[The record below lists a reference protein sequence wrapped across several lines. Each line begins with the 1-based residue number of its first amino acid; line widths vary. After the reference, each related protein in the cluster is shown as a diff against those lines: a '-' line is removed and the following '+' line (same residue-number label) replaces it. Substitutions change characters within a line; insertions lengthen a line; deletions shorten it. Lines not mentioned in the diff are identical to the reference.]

1 MITRFAPSPTG
12 HLHLG
17 HAFSLAK
24 GLKAVAWG
32 GEIRLRIDDLDP
44 GRCRPEYVAA
54 IHEDMDWLG
63 VDFDGPVMIE
73 SERQAAYDDALAKLR
88 RRGLLY
94 PCFCTRKDIEAALDA
109 PHGDPGAHYP
119 GTCHGLPDDPARRE
133 AEPHSWRLDHEKAL
147 NRAGHLPT
155 WHDHEGHVHFTD
167 PDEIGDAI
175 LARKDA
181 PAAYHLA
188 CVLDDA
194 AQGVTLVTRSAD
206 LEGSTPIQRL
216 LQTLLDLPEPQY
228 LHHRIVVAEDGK
240 RLSKR
245 DRAPTLRAMR
255 EAGVDG
261 PVLLRD
267 LMDERLPLGY
277 RLADPT

>member
-17 HAFSLAK
+17 HAYSLAR
-24 GLKAVAWG
+24 GLKAIAWG
-32 GEIRLRIDDLDP
+32 GEIRLRIDDLDAT
-44 GRCRPEYVAA
+44 RCRPEYVTAL
-54 IHEDMDWLG
+54 HEDMDWLG
-63 VDFDGPVMIE
+63 VSFDGPVMVE
-73 SERQAAYDDALAKLR
+73 SERVAAYDEALEGLR

-94 PCFCTRKDIEAALDA
+94 PCFCTRKDIEAALAA
-109 PHGDPGAHYP
+109 PHGDPGAYYP
-119 GTCHGLPDDPARRE
+119 GTCRDLPDDPARRE

-147 NRAGHLPT
+147 ALTGGLPS
-155 WHDHEGHVHFTD
+155 WQDHEGTMHFAQPAD
-167 PDEIGDAI
+167 LGDAI

-206 LEGSTPIQRL
+206 LAGSTPIQRL
-216 LQTLLDLPEPQY
+216 LQQLLGLPEPRY
-228 LHHRIVVAEDGK
+228 LHHRIVVNGDGK
-240 RLSKR
+240 RLAKR
-245 DRAPTLRAMR
+245 DQAPTLRQMR
-255 EAGVDG
+255 ADGVDG
-261 PVLLRD
+261 PALLD
-267 LMDERLPLGY
+267 ALMDERLPLGY